1 MKSKNVSIKSRF
13 LARGLPASSWINE
26 ILRQIIMVK
35 NAIYKEDNETAISL
49 YKDIRYAYYEEN
61 DNAVSR
67 LRTGRPRRT
76 DEPSTTML
84 KEVKTRIGEIEPM
97 IIEIEELNP
106 HNITLKSV
114 ENVEKFLEK
123 MDTYEINEQTLVKI
137 IKESR
142 KSK

>member
-1 MKSKNVSIKSRF
+1 MN
-13 LARGLPASSWINE
+13 PNPWMDE
-26 ILRQIIMVK
+26 ILGEIIMVE

-49 YKDIRYAYYEEN
+49 YQDIRNSYYAEN
-61 DNAVSR
+61 DNATRR
-67 LRTGRPRRT
+67 LRSGRPRRT

-123 MDTYEINEQTLVKI
+123 MDTYEINEQTLLQALDL
-137 IKESR
+137 
-142 KSK
+142 